1 MDACSWRTK
10 NEDSATG
17 VTSSPAVANWQ
28 IATPIAVGARGN
40 LRVVSLPAASAAG
53 GSNMDVDPVIE
64 VVYLGESEIPDRLEI
79 SRNTRP

>member
-17 VTSSPAVANWQ
+17 VTSPAVADWQ

-53 GSNMDVDPVIE
+53 GSHMDVDPVIE
-64 VVYLGESEIPDRLEI
+64 VVYLGESEIPVRPEVF
-79 SRNTRP
+79 RNTRP